1 MSYYEKFSPESV
13 KVLKE
18 LNDKITDEENKDV
31 PNNAKILKLKQQ
43 ILMKGLEMSVGFNV
57 DNYNPYR

>member
-13 KVLKE
+13 KILKE
-18 LNDKITDEENKDV
+18 LNDKITDEEKKDI
-31 PNNAKILKLKQQ
+31 PNNEKILKLKQQ
-43 ILMKGLEMSVGFNV
+43 ILMKGLEMTVGFNV

>member
-13 KVLKE
+13 KTLKE
-18 LNDKITDEENKDV
+18 LNDKVTDEEKKDI
-31 PNNAKILKLKQQ
+31 PNNEKILKLKQQ

>member
-13 KVLKE
+13 KILKE
-18 LNDKITDEENKDV
+18 LNDKITEEEKKEI
-31 PNNAKILKLKQQ
+31 PNNEKILKLKQQ

>member
-1 MSYYEKFSPESV
+1 MSYYEKFSTESV
-13 KVLKE
+13 KILKE
-18 LNDKITDEENKDV
+18 LNDKVTDEEKKDI
-31 PNNAKILKLKQQ
+31 PNNEKILKLKQQ

>member
-18 LNDKITDEENKDV
+18 LNDKITDEEKKDI
-31 PNNAKILKLKQQ
+31 PNNEKILKLKQQ